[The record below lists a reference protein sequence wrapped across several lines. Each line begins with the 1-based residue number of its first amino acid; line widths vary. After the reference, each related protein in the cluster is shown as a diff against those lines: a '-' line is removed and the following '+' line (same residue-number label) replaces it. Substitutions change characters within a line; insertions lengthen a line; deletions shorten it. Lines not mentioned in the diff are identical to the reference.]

1 MSLRIVY
8 TDDFPADVAQQA
20 RWYAR
25 QRDEA
30 LALDYARAV
39 EGTLEFLAQH
49 PQLGTQCRYPEPALA
64 DLRFYLVAK
73 PFERHLIYYRVS
85 GDDLVAFRVVPG
97 ARDLPR
103 RLLDPPGGE

>member
-1 MSLRIVY
+1 MSLRVVY
-8 TDDFPADVAQQA
+8 TDDFPADVVEQA

-39 EGTLEFLAQH
+39 EATLEFLARH
-49 PQLGTQCRYPEPALA
+49 PHLGSPCRYPEPQLA
-64 DLRFYLVAK
+64 DLRFYLVEK
-73 PFERHLIYYRVS
+73 PFDRHLIYDRIS
-85 GDDLVAFRVVPG
+85 GEELVAFRVVPG

-103 RLLDPPGGE
+103 RLLDPPGAK